1 VTAADV
7 ETAYRDLT
15 PDAPD
20 APEAPGITRNRL
32 TVPDQS

>member
-1 VTAADV
+1 V

-20 APEAPGITRNRL
+20 APDAPGITRNRL
-32 TVPDQS
+32 SVRDQS